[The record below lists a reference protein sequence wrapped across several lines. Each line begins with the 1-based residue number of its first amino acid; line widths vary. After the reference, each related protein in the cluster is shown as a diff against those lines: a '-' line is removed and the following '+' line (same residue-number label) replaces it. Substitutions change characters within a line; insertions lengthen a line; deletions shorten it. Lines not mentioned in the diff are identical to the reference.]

1 MQTRKVIGDLWQK
14 AKRRKRVSVLVLVAI
29 VGGILIGRS
38 IYLRARPPEYKT
50 AAVTKADLTQTIE
63 VSGEVQA
70 EETVD
75 LHFQTIGKLAWI
87 GVKEGDRV
95 KKWQAVAGLDKR
107 TLEKQLRQDLNDF
120 EKELR
125 DYGQAVSDNPQVSD
139 RFKRI
144 LEQAHYDLTSAIIDV
159 EIKNLAIE
167 LATLVSPIEGI
178 VTRVDTPVAGVN
190 LTASDTISIVNPDTM
205 YFEAEVDETD
215 VSSAS
220 TGDKAIISLDAYE
233 NRDIRSQVTWIDF
246 TASTS
251 EGGGTV
257 FLVKLALP
265 VIEGIA
271 YRKGFNGDVSI
282 IVEEKK
288 DVLSLPFDA
297 VDKDDE
303 GPFVVVYKD
312 GAFVRQTVATGLET
326 DDEIEIVAGLKEG
339 SEVVLPG
346 SVEGK
351 IDVQKLRRG

>member
-1 MQTRKVIGDLWQK
+1 M
-14 AKRRKRVSVLVLVAI
+14 
-29 VGGILIGRS
+29 
-38 IYLRARPPEYKT
+38 
-50 AAVTKADLTQTIE
+50 
-63 VSGEVQA
+63 
-70 EETVD
+70 
-75 LHFQTIGKLAWI
+75 
-87 GVKEGDRV
+87 
-95 KKWQAVAGLDKR
+95 
-107 TLEKQLRQDLNDF
+107 
-120 EKELR
+120 
-125 DYGQAVSDNPQVSD
+125 
-139 RFKRI
+139 
-144 LEQAHYDLTSAIIDV
+144 
-159 EIKNLAIE
+159 
-167 LATLVSPIEGI
+167 
-178 VTRVDTPVAGVN
+178 
-190 LTASDTISIVNPDTM
+190 
-205 YFEAEVDETD
+205 
-215 VSSAS
+215 
-220 TGDKAIISLDAYE
+220 
-233 NRDIRSQVTWIDF
+233 
-246 TASTS
+246 
-251 EGGGTV
+251 